1 MEQRAWKLTVLNF
14 KPDPILD
21 QLEEKSLDVS
31 DRPCLKWM
39 DKMEPC
45 VVHGQKLLYLLTSS
59 FPASNRSRP
68 APLLSIPNG
77 HKLR

>member
-1 MEQRAWKLTVLNF
+1 MVSDWLKQSGKR
-14 KPDPILD
+14 
-21 QLEEKSLDVS
+21 SLDGS

-68 APLLSIPNG
+68 APLLSIPNS